1 MKYFKI
7 FSAQFTSFV
16 LLISLLVANQAL
28 AVIPSPPKLAAK
40 SYLLIDADTG
50 KVLVEENADEKL
62 PPASLTKMM
71 TAYIAEAEIASGNLQ
86 LGETVTVSEKA
97 WQMKG
102 SLMFIEVGEE
112 VTIENLLKG
121 IIIVSGNDASVAMA
135 EHIAGSE
142 ESFADVMNATATK
155 LGMTN
160 THFMNATGWPAENH
174 YTTARDL
181 AKLAKAIVY
190 DYPERYGVYSEKYF
204 QYGVDKRTGKPLKRQ
219 ANRNALL
226 WRDSSVDG
234 LKTGYTKEAGYCLVT
249 SAKKEGQRLIS
260 VVMGTNSSKARAAE
274 SQKLLTY
281 GFRFFENVKVKSAG
295 ASLEQV
301 SVWKGDAN
309 RVSVGVA
316 EDLLV
321 TIPRGESKA
330 LKAEME
336 VNSVIEAPLEQ
347 GQSLGAVKVSLNDQL
362 IREVPLVALES
373 VAEAGF
379 FKKLWDQLRLFFYRL
394 FTE

>member
-1 MKYFKI
+1 MKL
-7 FSAQFTSFV
+7 TSFV
-16 LLISLLVANQAL
+16 LLISLLGANQAL

-50 KVLVEENADEKL
+50 EVLVEENADEKL

-86 LGETVTVSEKA
+86 LNETVIVSEKA

-102 SLMFIEVGEE
+102 SLMFIEVGEQVSVE
-112 VTIENLLKG
+112 DLLKG

-142 ESFADVMNATATK
+142 ESFADVMNATAVK

-160 THFMNATGWPAENH
+160 THFVNATGWPAENH

-249 SAKKEGQRLIS
+249 SAKKENQRLIS
-260 VVMGTNSSKARAAE
+260 VVMGTKSSKARAAE

-295 ASLEQV
+295 ASLEKV

-316 EDLLV
+316 EDLMV

-347 GQSLGAVKVSLNDQL
+347 GQPLGAVKVSLNDQL

-379 FKKLWDQLRLFFYRL
+379 FKKLWDQLRLFFYQL

>member
-1 MKYFKI
+1 MKYFKF
-7 FSAQFTSFV
+7 FSVKLTSFV
-16 LLISLLVANQAL
+16 LLISLLGANQAL

-50 KVLVEENADEKL
+50 EVLVEENADEKL

-86 LGETVTVSEKA
+86 LNETVIVSEKA

-102 SLMFIEVGEE
+102 SLMFIEVGEQVSVE
-112 VTIENLLKG
+112 DLLKG

-142 ESFADVMNATATK
+142 ESFADVMNATAVK

-160 THFMNATGWPAENH
+160 THFVNATGWPAENH

-249 SAKKEGQRLIS
+249 SAKKENQRLIS
-260 VVMGTNSSKARAAE
+260 VVMGTKSSKARAAE

-295 ASLEQV
+295 ASLEKV

-316 EDLLV
+316 EDLMV

-347 GQSLGAVKVSLNDQL
+347 GQPLGAVKVSLNDQL

-379 FKKLWDQLRLFFYRL
+379 FKKLWDQLRLFFYQL

>member
-1 MKYFKI
+1 MKL
-7 FSAQFTSFV
+7 TSFV
-16 LLISLLVANQAL
+16 LLISLLGANQAL

-50 KVLVEENADEKL
+50 EVLVEENADEKL

-86 LGETVTVSEKA
+86 LNETVTVSEKA

-102 SLMFIEVGEE
+102 SLMFIEVGEQ
-112 VTIENLLKG
+112 VSIENLLKG

-142 ESFADVMNATATK
+142 ESFADVMNATAAK
-155 LGMTN
+155 LGMAN
-160 THFMNATGWPAENH
+160 THFVNATGWPAENH

-226 WRDSSVDG
+226 WRDSAVDG

-249 SAKKEGQRLIS
+249 SAKKENQRLIS
-260 VVMGTNSSKARAAE
+260 VVMGTKSSKARAAE

-295 ASLEQV
+295 ASLEKV

-316 EDLLV
+316 EDLVV

-336 VNSVIEAPLEQ
+336 VNAVIEAPLEQ
-347 GQSLGAVKVSLNDQL
+347 GQPLGAVKISLNDQL

-379 FKKLWDQLRLFFYRL
+379 FKKLWDQLRLFFFQL
-394 FTE
+394 FTD

>member
-1 MKYFKI
+1 MKYFKF
-7 FSAQFTSFV
+7 FSVKLTSFV
-16 LLISLLVANQAL
+16 LLISLLGANQAL

-50 KVLVEENADEKL
+50 EVLVEENADEKL

-86 LGETVTVSEKA
+86 LNETVTVSEKA

-102 SLMFIEVGEE
+102 SLMFIEVGEQ
-112 VTIENLLKG
+112 VSIENLLKG

-142 ESFADVMNATATK
+142 ESFADVMNATAAK
-155 LGMTN
+155 LGMAN
-160 THFMNATGWPAENH
+160 THFVNATGWPAENH

-226 WRDSSVDG
+226 WRDSAVDG

-249 SAKKEGQRLIS
+249 SAKKENQRLIS
-260 VVMGTNSSKARAAE
+260 VVMGTKSSKARAAE

-295 ASLEQV
+295 ASLEKV

-316 EDLLV
+316 EDLVV

-336 VNSVIEAPLEQ
+336 VNAVIEAPLEQ
-347 GQSLGAVKVSLNDQL
+347 GQPLGAVKISLNDQL

-379 FKKLWDQLRLFFYRL
+379 FKKLWDQLRLFFFQL
-394 FTE
+394 FTD

>member
-1 MKYFKI
+1 
-7 FSAQFTSFV
+7 
-16 LLISLLVANQAL
+16 
-28 AVIPSPPKLAAK
+28 
-40 SYLLIDADTG
+40 
-50 KVLVEENADEKL
+50 
-62 PPASLTKMM
+62 
-71 TAYIAEAEIASGNLQ
+71 
-86 LGETVTVSEKA
+86 
-97 WQMKG
+97 MKG
-102 SLMFIEVGEE
+102 SLMFIEVGES

-121 IIIVSGNDASVAMA
+121 IVIVSGNDASVAMA

-142 ESFADVMNATATK
+142 ESFADVMNATAVK

-160 THFMNATGWPAENH
+160 THFVNATGWPADNH

-181 AKLAKAIVY
+181 AKLAKGIIY

-204 QYGVDKRTGKPLKRQ
+204 QYGADKRTDKPLKRQ

-226 WRDSSVDG
+226 WRDSAVDG
-234 LKTGYTKEAGYCLVT
+234 LKTGYTKAAGYCLVT

-260 VVMGTNSSKARAAE
+260 VVMGTKSSKARAAE

-295 ASLEQV
+295 ASLEKV

-309 RVSVGVA
+309 RVSIGVA
-316 EDLLV
+316 EDLTV

-336 VNSVIEAPLEQ
+336 VNSIIEAPLEQ
-347 GQSLGAVKVSLNDQL
+347 GQPLGSVRVSLNEQL

-373 VAEAGF
+373 VSEAGF
-379 FKKLWDQLRLFFYRL
+379 FKKLWDQIRLFFYQL
-394 FTE
+394 FTG